1 MAKSAFVCLMY
12 HELQL
17 SGRGLCNSEP
27 GYTRYVLPE
36 QGFRSQMEF
45 LKAKGYYG
53 RSMSQALAFPDGSN
67 IAITFDD
74 GSETD
79 LLAAAPILR
88 EAGFGATFYVTTG
101 WVGNPG
107 YMSPAQIKEL
117 SRQGFEIG
125 CHSKTH
131 AFLTDLD
138 DAGLKREIADAKSD
152 LEQIL
157 AKPVEHFSCPG
168 GRYNQ
173 NAVAVARAAGYR
185 TVATSFIHANSAHTD
200 VFALGRVAIQ
210 RGMAEKSFSDICS
223 GAALRRMR
231 TQSAIRDAVKGLL
244 GNSFYDR
251 VRKILLGS
259 GKQG

>member
-36 QGFRSQMEF
+36 QDFRAQMEY
-45 LKAKGYYG
+45 LKAKGYHG
-53 RSMSQALAFPDGSN
+53 LDMGQALAFPDGSN

-79 LLAAAPILR
+79 LLAAAPILCDT
-88 EAGFGATFYVTTG
+88 GFGATFYVTTG
-101 WVGNPG
+101 WIGKPG
-107 YMSPAQIKEL
+107 YMSSAQIKEL
-117 SRQGFEIG
+117 SSQGFEIG

-138 DAGLKREIADAKSD
+138 DAGLQREIADAKSD

-157 AKPVEHFSCPG
+157 GKPVEHFSCPG
-168 GRYNQ
+168 GRHNQ
-173 NAVAVARAAGYR
+173 RAITIARAAGYK
-185 TVATSFIHANSAHTD
+185 TVATSSVHSNSTNTD
-200 VFALGRVAIQ
+200 HFALGRVAIL
-210 RGMAEKSFSDICS
+210 RGMREKDFSDICS
-223 GAALRRMR
+223 GTALRRMR
-231 TQSAIRDAVKGLL
+231 TQSAIRDAVKRIL
-244 GNSFYDR
+244 GNAFYDR
-251 VRKILLGS
+251 VRKIMLGS
-259 GKQG
+259 GNEG

>member
-1 MAKSAFVCLMY
+1 MAKSAFVSLMY

-36 QGFRSQMEF
+36 QDFRSQVEY
-45 LKAKGYYG
+45 LKAKGYHG
-53 RSMSQALAFPDGSN
+53 LSMGQALAFPDGSK

-101 WVGNPG
+101 WVGSPG
-107 YMSPAQIKEL
+107 YMSPTQLKEL
-117 SRQGFEIG
+117 SGHGFEIG

-138 DAGLKREIADAKSD
+138 DTGLKREIADAKSD

-157 AKPVEHFSCPG
+157 GKPVEHFSCPG
-168 GRYNQ
+168 GRHNQ
-173 NAVAVARAAGYR
+173 RAVAIARAAGYK
-185 TVATSFIHANSAHTD
+185 TIATSFIHANSADTD
-200 VFALGRVAIQ
+200 VFALGRVAIL
-210 RGMAEKSFSDICS
+210 RGMTERNFADICS
-223 GAALRRMR
+223 GSALPRMR
-231 TQSAIRDAVKGLL
+231 TRSAIRDAVKGLL
-244 GNSFYDR
+244 GNSFYNR
-251 VRKILLGS
+251 VRKILLG
-259 GKQG
+259 GRNED